1 MGGYKFVWFMQTLTK
16 KGGGDIGLCDE
27 STIYGCL
34 IEIWYLI
41 RLKKLWKKNYYHY
54 LIPIDSLEL

>member
-1 MGGYKFVWFMQTLTK
+1 MQTLTK

-54 LIPIDSLEL
+54 LIPIDSLAL